1 MINMEDPLLQVES
14 DESTDPNKQ
23 PVITNMADWLEMD
36 EDIDFEPEP
45 ISLGLQEIEID

>member
-1 MINMEDPLLQVES
+1 MINMEDPLLQVEL

-36 EDIDFEPEP
+36 EDIDFEPTLTK
-45 ISLGLQEIEID
+45 LGLQEVTW